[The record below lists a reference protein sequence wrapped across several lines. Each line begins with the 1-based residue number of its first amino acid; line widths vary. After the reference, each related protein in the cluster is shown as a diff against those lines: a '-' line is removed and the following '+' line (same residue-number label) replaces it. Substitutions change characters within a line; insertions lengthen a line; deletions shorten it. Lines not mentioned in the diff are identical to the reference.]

1 MCWHRYGFA
10 GRPQG
15 CVCVCVREKWAFGR
29 SNENNENVNCKQTYE
44 MKYVENRIIK
54 LFETT
59 NGHAVYLAP
68 ICRELLAADA
78 DLRERKEEK
87 KESRANT
94 SVVYDI

>member
-1 MCWHRYGFA
+1 
-10 GRPQG
+10 
-15 CVCVCVREKWAFGR
+15 
-29 SNENNENVNCKQTYE
+29 

-59 NGHAVYLAP
+59 NGHAVCLAP

>member
-1 MCWHRYGFA
+1 
-10 GRPQG
+10 
-15 CVCVCVREKWAFGR
+15 
-29 SNENNENVNCKQTYE
+29 

-68 ICRELLAADA
+68 ICRELLAT
-78 DLRERKEEK
+78 LRERREEK

>member
-1 MCWHRYGFA
+1 
-10 GRPQG
+10 
-15 CVCVCVREKWAFGR
+15 
-29 SNENNENVNCKQTYE
+29 

-87 KESRANT
+87 KESRTNT